1 MHDVGGDGQRARAQC
16 AVLARVRPV
25 AFPEQRERDGL
36 HGDEFVRDTRKQKA
50 QTTPNEL
57 WPAGAVHGKYNCR
70 HRLSQKSS
78 LADRSRGEDLH
89 DG

>member
-57 WPAGAVHGKYNCR
+57 WPAGAR
-70 HRLSQKSS
+70 QI
-78 LADRSRGEDLH
+78 
-89 DG
+89 